1 VLGNQVYAK
10 ASNIDGAL
18 PGKRWLWIKRV
29 GQIADPGVTAQPVY
43 VCSLLQ
49 ARSQRHNLTT
59 P

>member
-1 VLGNQVYAK
+1 MLSTLVYAK
-10 ASNIDGAL
+10 AANIDGAL
-18 PGKRWLWIKRV
+18 LGKRWLWIKTVR
-29 GQIADPGVTAQPVY
+29 QIGDPGLTAQPVY